1 MRCIFAAA
9 RLGLV
14 VQLVRIHACHAWG
27 RGFESRPDRN
37 IPSIKRVF
45 ICFMD
50 YFVELGY
57 LGLFIVSF
65 LTATLVPLSPE
76 VMLGILIA
84 KGFNL
89 ELCIV
94 IACMGNWLGG
104 VTTYYIGRIGDWK
117 KIEKF
122 FRIKKEKVYS
132 FKEKID
138 RWGSVAAFFTWL
150 PLGGDILALALGVFK
165 VDAFKVS
172 LWMLIGK
179 SIRFFVVGA
188 MIYYGI
194 DLFTN

>member
-1 MRCIFAAA
+1 MPVTHGVAGSSPVQTA
-9 RLGLV
+9 RFPRL
-14 VQLVRIHACHAWG
+14 
-27 RGFESRPDRN
+27 RGF
-37 IPSIKRVF
+37 F
-45 ICFMD
+45 IYFMD

-76 VMLGILIA
+76 VMLGILLA

-122 FRIKKEKVYS
+122 FRVKKEKVYS

-188 MIYYGI
+188 LIYYGI

>member
-1 MRCIFAAA
+1 
-9 RLGLV
+9 
-14 VQLVRIHACHAWG
+14 
-27 RGFESRPDRN
+27 
-37 IPSIKRVF
+37 
-45 ICFMD
+45 MD

-84 KGFNL
+84 KGFNI

-132 FKEKID
+132 FKKKIY
-138 RWGSVAAFFTWL
+138 GS
-150 PLGGDILALALGVFK
+150 
-165 VDAFKVS
+165 
-172 LWMLIGK
+172 
-179 SIRFFVVGA
+179 R
-188 MIYYGI
+188 
-194 DLFTN
+194 NNRR